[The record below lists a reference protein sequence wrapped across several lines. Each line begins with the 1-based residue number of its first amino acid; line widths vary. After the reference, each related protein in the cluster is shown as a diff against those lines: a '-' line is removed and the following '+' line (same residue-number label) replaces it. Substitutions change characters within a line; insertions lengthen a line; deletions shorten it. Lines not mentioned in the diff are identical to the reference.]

1 MLVAGTSGPFS
12 RIYDFGARS
21 AHNPSSR
28 MCVGGISSGGDCGE
42 LSALEGCV
50 KEVIP
55 DVYTFAGLI
64 VGRAYLIKDSDGLT
78 MIDSGLPLAADKI
91 VEQIEAAGY
100 KARDVRHILVTH
112 AHPDHVGGLPRLK
125 ESTGARVIASRTE
138 RPVIE
143 GDAPLQRV
151 LPERMSGLVQ
161 KVRPSGMTL
170 EGTPVDRGVDGGE
183 TLPEVMDGLRVIAT
197 PGHSPGHLSFWQ
209 PERRLVFCGD
219 VMVRRFGRLRLPFAA
234 VTVDEDENKRS
245 VRKLAGLNAATMCF
259 GHGNPLT
266 RNTVQIV
273 RDFARQVG
281 G

>member
-1 MLVAGTSGPFS
+1 M
-12 RIYDFGARS
+12 
-21 AHNPSSR
+21 
-28 MCVGGISSGGDCGE
+28 
-42 LSALEGCV
+42 

-55 DVYTFAGLI
+55 NVYTFVGLI
-64 VGRAYLIKDSDGLT
+64 VGRAYLVKDPDGLT
-78 MIDSGLPLAADKI
+78 VIDSGLPLAADKI
-91 VEQIEAAGY
+91 VEQIEAASY
-100 KARDVRHILVTH
+100 KAQDVRHILVTH

-143 GDAPLQRV
+143 GEAPLQ
-151 LPERMSGLVQ
+151 LPARLSSLVQ
-161 KVRPSGMTL
+161 KVRPSGMML
-170 EGTPVDRGVDGGE
+170 EGTPVDRGVDDGE
-183 TLPEVMDGLRVIAT
+183 TLPEVMGGLRAIST

-245 VRKLAGLNAATMCF
+245 VQKLAGLNAATMCF

-281 G
+281 TA